1 MLTSSL
7 VRVRVQGRQVRPS
20 LVDPTAGKY
29 LVRADELLDVFAD
42 AARGGWTR
50 SELEQAAR
58 EVEGDE
64 ADHKLVRGMT
74 KLLLD
79 RCTFETHCPVAP
91 ADLRMQAFQRAAE
104 VGPLARKAGPAERP
118 TAASVLRSIVAESD
132 SAAGSAGDGETA
144 GDVDPRSWLYAD
156 LKGEQV
162 LTDRTGPSTP
172 RELLDRYNVALVQA
186 VLLKAESM
194 TLHLDAPDPK
204 RVRQLFRYLK
214 FFQLMYRAQL
224 SGGTLT
230 LEIDGPQSLLT
241 ASTRYGMQ
249 LATFL
254 PAVLLQTGAWALEA
268 EIRWGKRRLRKQLM
282 LDDTAGLVSHYRDT
296 GAWTSRT
303 ERWFRERWDKADTQG
318 WVLEPGSLLD
328 LGEQRL
334 LVPDLTLRRDGRV
347 AHLDIIGYWR
357 AGWLKKHLDGSPDH
371 VIVAASKRLVG
382 EKKGGVPKRLEHRC
396 VPFAEVIPVAD
407 VIDKAE
413 RVAVNEEAR

>member
-1 MLTSSL
+1 MLTSAL
-7 VRVRVQGRQVRPS
+7 VRVRVQGKQIRPS
-20 LVDPTAGKY
+20 LVDASAGRF
-29 LVRADELLDVFAD
+29 LVRADELLDVFAEAEAGD
-42 AARGGWTR
+42 WTR
-50 SELEQAAR
+50 SAVEKAAK
-58 EVEGDE
+58 EVEGNE
-64 ADHKLVRGMT
+64 ADHKLVRGLT

-79 RCTFETHCPVAP
+79 KCEFETRCPVAP
-91 ADLRMQAFQRAAE
+91 GELRMAAFRKAAE
-104 VGPLARKAGPAERP
+104 VGPLARHAGPAERP
-118 TAASVLRSIVAESD
+118 TAASVLRAVVAE
-132 SAAGSAGDGETA
+132 AGAEDDGES
-144 GDVDPRSWLYAD
+144 DPRSWLYAD

-162 LTDRTGPSTP
+162 LATRKGPETP

-224 SGGTLT
+224 EDDTLT
-230 LEIDGPQSLLT
+230 LHIDGPQSLLT
-241 ASTRYGMQ
+241 ASTRYGLQ

-268 EIRWGKRRLRKQLM
+268 EIRWGKRRLRKQLV

-303 ERWFRERWDKADTQG
+303 ERWFRERWEKADTDG
-318 WVLEPGSLLD
+318 WVLEPGQLID
-328 LGEQRL
+328 LGDQRV
-334 LVPDLTLRRDGRV
+334 LVPDLTLRKGERI

-357 AGWLKKHLDGSPDH
+357 GGWLKKHLDGSPDH

-407 VIDKAE
+407 VIAKAE
-413 RVAVNEEAR
+413 KVAVSDGGR